1 MEECAEVAQRASKA
15 LRFGLDEVQQGKDL
29 SNEQLIVEEL
39 RDLEVTRLM
48 LEEDGLDFRWL
59 SDVGFSQAKRSKI
72 LRWMEYS
79 RERGKLE

>member
-1 MEECAEVAQRASKA
+1 MTKREYLLVCLMEECAEVAQRASKA

-48 LEEDGLDFRWL
+48 LE
-59 SDVGFSQAKRSKI
+59 
-72 LRWMEYS
+72 
-79 RERGKLE
+79 